1 MFALFPR
8 ERHDSASRPTGL
20 HPAAH
25 SDIVMLEEDAWYA
38 ALTRRDSS
46 MDGLFFV
53 AVRTTGIYCRP
64 VCPARVPLRK
74 NTCFFHTAVQA
85 QEAGYRPCLRCRPES
100 APNSPAWI
108 GSLASVNRGLRL
120 IDEGA
125 RVQSLPERHQ
135 GSARLVASQASL
147 GQPL

>member
-1 MFALFPR
+1 
-8 ERHDSASRPTGL
+8 
-20 HPAAH
+20 
-25 SDIVMLEEDAWYA
+25 MLEEDAWYA

-100 APNSPAWI
+100 APNCPAWI

-125 RVQSLPERHQ
+125 RVQSLAERHQ
-135 GSARLVASQASL
+135 GSARLVGSQASL